1 MNSYTKDFDY
11 NFVEIPCADLK
22 IVFISDE
29 KTDVTGHTDIHMHS
43 FWELFFVQEGALS
56 IECETASY
64 KLHENQALII
74 PPNVYHNSKP
84 LPHAVKKSIFFTFE
98 KRKSSNEEQL
108 FNEVYSVF
116 DGCGFHKIEDGSY
129 IGILL
134 GMILENL
141 FTDKTGKLWRIRANV
156 TELIFHIFD
165 SIKNGATHTRGNT
178 LKQNTYWVYKYEID
192 RLLDSYYTNDVSLDL
207 LSEKLFISPQSI
219 TRIISAVYGKSFN
232 ELKLE
237 LKMRNAKR
245 LLRETELN
253 IADIAREIGYS
264 SVRGFLSA
272 FQKYESCTPS
282 EYRAKKNTEASS

>member
-1 MNSYTKDFDY
+1 MNPETRDFDY

-56 IECETASY
+56 ISSETRSY
-64 KLHENQALII
+64 ELHENQALII

-98 KRKSSNEEQL
+98 KRKSSDEQEL
-108 FNEVYSVF
+108 FGEVYRTF
-116 DGCGFHKIEDGSY
+116 DGCGFHKVEDGSY

-141 FTDKTGKLWRIRANV
+141 FTSKVGKPWRIRANV
-156 TELIFHIFD
+156 TELIFYLFD
-165 SIKNGATHTRGNT
+165 SIKNGSTNHQGNS

-192 RLLDSYYTNDVSLDL
+192 RLLDSYYTNDISLEL

-237 LKMRNAKR
+237 LKMRNAKK
-245 LLRETELN
+245 LLRETDMT
-253 IADIAREIGYS
+253 IAEIASEIGYS

-272 FQKYESCTPS
+272 FQKYEKCTPS
-282 EYRAKKNTEASS
+282 EYRTKKATEASK